1 MHPANFDYPSAQA
14 LLLGACVLAVLHGFL
29 PSHWLTFVAVA
40 RLRRWSGRRTLG
52 VAAATGFAH
61 LFVTV
66 VLGFL
71 LALSGKQVWAH
82 LHLPPELEKTAI
94 SIVIIS
100 LGVVFALQTLAPHK
114 GHHHAKIP
122 ATPSDDNAIIATLFM
137 GMVLS
142 PCLDLLP
149 LYVVGANYSVAVLS
163 FMSLLF
169 VGITVGVM
177 LTLIWLTLQGIK
189 HLNLEPLEHYEGLI
203 IGCVLILLGIMV
215 NFLK

>member
-1 MHPANFDYPSAQA
+1 MPISNFAYPSAQA

-29 PSHWLTFVAVA
+29 PSHWLTFVAVG

-61 LFVTV
+61 LFATV
-66 VLGFL
+66 ILGFL

-82 LHLPPELEKTAI
+82 LHLPPQLEKTAI
-94 SIVIIS
+94 SIVTIG
-100 LGVVFALQTLAPHK
+100 LGVVFALQTLVSHK
-114 GHHHAKIP
+114 GHHHETVP
-122 ATPSDDNAIIATLFM
+122 TTSSGDSAIFATLFM

-149 LYVVGANYSVAVLS
+149 LYVVGANYSIAVLS
-163 FMSLLF
+163 LMSLLF

-177 LTLIWLTLQGIK
+177 LTLIWLTLQGMK
-189 HLNLEPLEHYEGLI
+189 RLNLEPLEHYEGLL
-203 IGCVLILLGIMV
+203 IGCVLILLGITV